1 MKKLIYS
8 LTSALI
14 LLIGFNTPV
23 SAQQNKAVI
32 YMERIGREMN
42 AIMVDSW
49 DYTSE
54 VAHGNSAR
62 KAETKRKEL
71 LRTSKVAIDRVSKMD
86 GYAGSTQYRDSVIAF
101 LQINYIVLNE
111 DYSKILNMEEIAE
124 QSYDNMEAYL
134 LAQELASERLDL
146 ASDMLMDQQ
155 QIFAT
160 ANNINLLESKDKV
173 ARKLEKSG
181 GVINH
186 YNEVYLIFFKS
197 YKQEAYLL
205 DAMIK
210 KDVSAMEQNKNSLIS
225 MSADGLV
232 KLKSVKAYNYDKS
245 LIGAANTALDFF
257 QKEASTKMATII
269 DFYMQEEKFNKIKA
283 SFDAKPQSKR
293 TKDDITQYNTAV
305 NEYNSKLNSFNK
317 LNTELNNSRNAVLT
331 NWDKTAKNFM
341 DRHIPRYK

>member
-1 MKKLIYS
+1 MKKLICS
-8 LTSALI
+8 LTATVVLCFM
-14 LLIGFNTPV
+14 LNTPV
-23 SAQQNKAVI
+23 SAQQSKAII
-32 YMERIGREMN
+32 YMEKIGRELN
-42 AIMVDSW
+42 AIMIDSW

-54 VAHGNSAR
+54 VAHGKSAR

-86 GYAGSTQYRDSVIAF
+86 GYGGSTQYRDSIIAF

-155 QIFAT
+155 QMFAT

-173 ARKLEKSG
+173 ARKLEKSS

-186 YNEVYLIFFKS
+186 YNEVYLVFFKS
-197 YKQEAYLL
+197 YKQEAYLV
-205 DAMIK
+205 DAMNR
-210 KDVSAMEQNKNSLIS
+210 KDFGAMEQNKNSLVS
-225 MSADGLV
+225 MSAEGMA
-232 KLKSVKAYNYDKS
+232 KLKTVKSYNYDKS
-245 LIGAANTALDFF
+245 LIGAANNAIDFF
-257 QKEASTKMATII
+257 YKEASTKIATVI
-269 DFYMQEEKFNKIKA
+269 DFYMLEEKFNTIKA

-293 TKDDITQYNTAV
+293 TKEDITQYNTAV
-305 NEYNSKLNSFNK
+305 NEYNSKLNNFNK
-317 LNTELNNSRNAVLT
+317 LNAELNNSRNAVLT
-331 NWDKTAKNFM
+331 NWDNTAKNFM